1 MSSPHWPKVRV
12 NPKSI
17 GVRIPAI
24 ARSLGPAVRRSQVS
38 LALAGLL
45 LLGALGGPASAAAPR
60 AGAAETTDESSVIP
74 FTFGDLG
81 WVSVGIAAPIVLL
94 LTFRL
99 LAHRPAR
106 KLAGTAVPQDPTS
119 PVACRRG

>member
-1 MSSPHWPKVRV
+1 V
-12 NPKSI
+12 NPKPI

-24 ARSLGPAVRRSQVS
+24 SRSLGPAIRRSQVS

-45 LLGALGGPASAAAPR
+45 LLGALGGTASAAAPR

-81 WVSVGIAAPIVLL
+81 LLIVGIAVPIVLL

-99 LAHRPAR
+99 LAYRPTR
-106 KLAGTAVPQDPTS
+106 KLARTAIQQDPTS